1 MNSDYDKSWGVDL
14 GWDLNV
20 GDLVAIRKTQ
30 WLGGTIGVITKI
42 VVPRKQF
49 WVHWLSS
56 ERISTLCTYR
66 LIEPVGGDNGK
77 T

>member
-14 GWDLNV
+14 GWDLDI
-20 GDLVAIRKTQ
+20 GDLVVIRKEHMY
-30 WLGGTIGVITKI
+30 GGTIGTVIKV

-49 WVHWLSS
+49 WVHWLSN

-66 LIEPVGGDNGK
+66 LIEPVGGNNA
-77 T
+77 TT

>member
-20 GDLVAIRKTQ
+20 GDLVVIRKTQ
-30 WLGGTIGVITKI
+30 WLGGTIGTVIKV

-49 WVHWLSS
+49 WVHWLSN
-56 ERISTLCTYR
+56 EDISTLCTYL
-66 LIEPVGGDNGK
+66 LIEPLK
-77 T
+77 EAK